1 MKITDLLYYAGAFVV
16 ALGVLITVHE
26 FGHFWVA
33 RRLGVKVMR
42 FSIGFGR
49 PLWSWRVGKDRME
62 LAIGAFPLGGYVKML
77 DETEGEVP
85 PTEIHRAFNRQKPWK
100 RMAIVVA
107 GPLFNFLFAILAYWA
122 VYMVGVD
129 GVKPVVGQV
138 VEGSIAQRGGFL
150 AGDEILSID
159 GQAVQSWDQRRLYLF
174 QRALDRARVNV
185 EVRDPQGQVALRQL
199 DLSKLPVQEVN
210 ASLLERGIGL
220 IGYIPEPLPVIG
232 ATEPG
237 PAASAGMKVGDRLVQ
252 VNGEPV
258 RSWENLVAMISKS
271 PGKPVHIVAE
281 RDGKR
286 VVFDVTPDA
295 VELGRQTIGRI
306 NIRPQFSQLPDDM
319 RVKVRYG
326 VGAALAEGVRNTW
339 SMSVLTLEM
348 LYRMMKLEVSARNI
362 SGPIT
367 IAQYAG
373 YSAKA
378 GVTPYVLFLGVISIS
393 LGVLNL
399 LPIPVLDGGHLM
411 YYIIEAV
418 KGSPLPERFLVLG
431 QQVGVALLVGLMML
445 AFYNDL
451 TRVFR

>member
-1 MKITDLLYYAGAFVV
+1 MIDFLYYAGAFVV
-16 ALGVLITVHE
+16 ALGILIAVHE

-33 RRLGVKVMR
+33 RRLGVKVLR

-49 PLWSWRVGKDRME
+49 PLWSWRVGKDQME
-62 LAIGAFPLGGYVKML
+62 LAIGAFPFGGYVKML
-77 DETEGEVP
+77 DENEGEVSSP
-85 PTEIHRAFNRQKPWK
+85 EVHRAFNRQKAWK

-122 VYMVGVD
+122 VYMVGMD

-138 VEGSIAQRGGFL
+138 MEGSIAQQGGFL

-159 GQAVQSWDQRRLYLF
+159 GKAVQSWDQRRLYLF
-174 QRALDRARVNV
+174 QRALDHAIVNV
-185 EVRDPQGQVALRQL
+185 EVRDTQGEAELRQL
-199 DLSKLPVQEVN
+199 DLSKLPVQAVN

-232 ATEPG
+232 ATVPG
-237 PAASAGMKVGDRLVQ
+237 PATRAGMKVGDRLVE
-252 VNGEPV
+252 VNGVPV
-258 RSWENLVAMISKS
+258 QSWENLVALISKS
-271 PGKPVHIVAE
+271 PGKPVHIVVE
-281 RDGKR
+281 RGGER
-286 VVFDVTPDA
+286 LSFEVTPDA
-295 VELGRQTIGRI
+295 VKQDGQIIGRI
-306 NIRPQFSQLPDDM
+306 DIRPQFTELPDDM

-326 VGAALAEGVRNTW
+326 IGEALTEGVRNTW
-339 SMSVLTLEM
+339 AMSVLTLEM
-348 LYRMMKLEVSARNI
+348 LYRMLKLEVSARNI

-378 GVTPYVLFLGVISIS
+378 GMTEFVLFLGVISIS

-418 KGSPLPERFLVLG
+418 KGSPLPERIMMLG
-431 QQVGVALLVGLMML
+431 QQVGVALLVGLMVL

-451 TRVFR
+451 ARIFQ